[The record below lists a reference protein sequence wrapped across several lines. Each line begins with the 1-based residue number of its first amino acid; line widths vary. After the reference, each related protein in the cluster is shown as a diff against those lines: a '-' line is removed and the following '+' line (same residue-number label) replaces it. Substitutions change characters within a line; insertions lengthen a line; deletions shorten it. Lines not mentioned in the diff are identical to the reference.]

1 MNTFRMNIRRWAAER
16 GIDKCND
23 YGHKQAMKFVE
34 EMGEFFGATLKNDRD
49 KQIDAVGDMLVVLE
63 VLALQTGSELEDDLA
78 FHGVN
83 PMIQLLENVYLLA
96 WGAEECQ
103 LDEVEYQLNECYSC
117 VLACAENAK
126 LDPEQAKEHA
136 WAEIKDRTGQ
146 TVNGVFVRGK

>member
-1 MNTFRMNIRRWAAER
+1 MNAFRLNIRRWAAER

-49 KQIDAVGDMLVVLE
+49 KQIDSIGDMLVVLE
-63 VLALQTGSELEDDLA
+63 VLALQTGSEIRGGSA
-78 FHGVN
+78 FHGISPMTQLIEDAFLLVGNAEIEVN
-83 PMIQLLENVYLLA
+83 IT
-96 WGAEECQ
+96 
-103 LDEVEYQLNECYSC
+103 DEITECYAC

-136 WAEIKDRTGQ
+136 WAEIKDRTGK